1 MIILIEVIY
10 GNNRKKMAM
19 VMCEVTYDNDRYIVY
34 CIYRGKMEVNIF
46 VSKLVI
52 SSDGYTFNNR
62 FKNGEKEVI
71 DSVIKRIINKEDISS
86 DGFSISN
93 NVKLSDI
100 NRFDLEECY
109 VATINKRVIK
119 DVMVYYNLVNE
130 KTFDKPVVDVIDDNK
145 VFNEGFVGNIFLIIF
160 GIVVIIFCVVV
171 VWGVFR

>member
-1 MIILIEVIY
+1 MIEVIY

-19 VMCEVTYDNDRYIVY
+19 VMCEVTYDNDRYVVY
-34 CIYRGKMEVNIF
+34 CIDRGKMEVNIF

-71 DSVIKRIINKEDISS
+71 DNVIKRIINKEDISK

-93 NVKLSDI
+93 NVNLSDI

-119 DVMVYYNLVNE
+119 EVMIHYNLVNDKVFE
-130 KTFDKPVVDVIDDNK
+130 KPVVDVVDDKK
-145 VFNEGFVGNIFLIIF
+145 VFNEGFVGNIFLIVF
-160 GIVVIIFCVVV
+160 GIVVIMFCIVVV
-171 VWGVFR
+171 SGVFR